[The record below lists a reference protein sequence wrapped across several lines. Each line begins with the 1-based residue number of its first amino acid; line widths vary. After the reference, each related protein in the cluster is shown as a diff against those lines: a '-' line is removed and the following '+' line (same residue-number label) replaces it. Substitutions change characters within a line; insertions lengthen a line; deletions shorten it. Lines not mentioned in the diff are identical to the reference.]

1 MQLPKQYAYL
11 EDDLQQI
18 DHLLLDQFSKTE
30 EPIRTSSIQLAK
42 SGGKRTRP
50 LLCMISSYFGEQNQ
64 PKPYQLAAVLELI
77 HMSSL
82 IHDDI
87 IDHAPLRRGMMTIH
101 ETHNNQSATFT
112 GDYLFAQGL
121 ELMTEI
127 KNVRA
132 HQIFS
137 DTLKKLSIGELE
149 QLKNRYQINRSLK
162 SYLRKNRNKTARLI
176 AASCQLGALA
186 TNAADPIHQ
195 TLYWFGYYLGMSY
208 QIIDDILDFTDHNQ
222 KLGKLNGQDL
232 AEGYLTLPSLL
243 AIKDKKLYDKIQS
256 HFRQLSTGQTVE
268 LKTTIDEIKQTDA
281 IKQSYQFS
289 QWYLNQAMKKV
300 NQLPNQVEKQLLL
313 QMIGYLGKRN
323 Y

>member
-1 MQLPKQYAYL
+1 MQLPKQYTYL

-18 DHLLLDQFSKTE
+18 DHLLLEKLSKVE
-30 EPIRTSSIQLAK
+30 DPIRTASIQLVT

-50 LLCMISSYFGEQNQ
+50 LLCMISSYFGERSQA
-64 PKPYQLAAVLELI
+64 KPYQLAAVLELI

-87 IDHAPLRRGMMTIH
+87 IDHAPLRRGVTTIH
-101 ETHNNQSATFT
+101 ELYNNQSATFM

-121 ELMTEI
+121 ELMAEI
-127 KNVRA
+127 RNVRA

-137 DTLKKLSIGELE
+137 ETLRKLSIGELE
-149 QLKNRYQINRSLK
+149 QLENRYQINRSLK

-176 AASCQLGALA
+176 AVSCQLGALA
-186 TNAADPIHQ
+186 THATESIQQ

-208 QIIDDILDFTDHNQ
+208 QIIDDILDFTDRNQ

-232 AEGYLTLPSLL
+232 AEGYLTLPTLL
-243 AIKDKKLYDKIQS
+243 AIKDKKLYDKVQS
-256 HFRQLSTGQTVE
+256 HFHQLSNGQTVE
-268 LKTTIDEIKQTDA
+268 LKTTIDEIKQTGA
-281 IKQSYQFS
+281 IEMSYQFS